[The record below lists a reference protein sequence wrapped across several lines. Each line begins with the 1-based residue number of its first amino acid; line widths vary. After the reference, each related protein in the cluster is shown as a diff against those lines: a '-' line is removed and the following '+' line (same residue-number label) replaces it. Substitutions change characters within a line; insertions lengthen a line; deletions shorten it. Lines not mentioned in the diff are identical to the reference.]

1 MTFNQHRAVKP
12 SEACFLT
19 CVLLT
24 VKLWEVAPATLS
36 VFMQLVFTQFRWI
49 PAVTRIHGGEKKN
62 CQNIIRNVSKHSC
75 CKDSASPKSIC
86 SRSMFLFLAVL
97 LPIVLPE
104 LRMTGG
110 WWCNMLVK
118 LRAALSVQINTPKE
132 DYGTK
137 VVEDVVWVWGRL
149 YFFKPAA
156 IIHSSI
162 IHPHPCL
169 WSLQSQ
175 PDERASERRAF
186 VLDMEGRVLTSHS
199 FSSDLCTWGTNTR
212 CQDVFPGWSIVS
224 PALDFCHIFDSASS
238 NTKINGGTSR
248 G

>member
-1 MTFNQHRAVKP
+1 MY
-12 SEACFLT
+12 S
-19 CVLLT
+19 
-24 VKLWEVAPATLS
+24 LS
-36 VFMQLVFTQFRWI
+36 SGGFQRWHVFME
-49 PAVTRIHGGEKKN
+49 GEKKN

-75 CKDSASPKSIC
+75 CKESASPKSIC

-137 VVEDVVWVWGRL
+137 VVEDVVWVWGGL
-149 YFFKPAA
+149 YFLQTRRHYPF
-156 IIHSSI
+156 IHHLSSI
-162 IHPHPCL
+162 PASEVSKVNL
-169 WSLQSQ
+169 M
-175 PDERASERRAF
+175 SERRAF

-238 NTKINGGTSR
+238 KTKINGGTSR

>member
-36 VFMQLVFTQFRWI
+36 VFMQLVFTQFQWI

-137 VVEDVVWVWGRL
+137 VVEDVVWVWGGL
-149 YFFKPAA
+149 YFLQTRRHYPF
-156 IIHSSI
+156 IHHLSSI
-162 IHPHPCL
+162 PASEVSKVNL
-169 WSLQSQ
+169 M
-175 PDERASERRAF
+175 SERRAF
-186 VLDMEGRVLTSHS
+186 VPDMEGRVLTSHS

-238 NTKINGGTSR
+238 KTKINGGTSR

>member
-118 LRAALSVQINTPKE
+118 LRSALSVQINTLKE

-137 VVEDVVWVWGRL
+137 VVEDVVWVWGGL
-149 YFFKPAA
+149 YFLQTHRHYPF
-156 IIHSSI
+156 IHHPSSI
-162 IHPHPCL
+162 PASEVSKVNL
-169 WSLQSQ
+169 MS
-175 PDERASERRAF
+175 ERASAQLLCSIWRDEFWLLTAF
-186 VLDMEGRVLTSHS
+186 PVIYVRGAQTLAVRMFFQDEAS
-199 FSSDLCTWGTNTR
+199 FPL
-212 CQDVFPGWSIVS
+212 
-224 PALDFCHIFDSASS
+224 L
-238 NTKINGGTSR
+238 
-248 G
+248 

>member
-36 VFMQLVFTQFRWI
+36 VFMQLVFTQFQWI

-137 VVEDVVWVWGRL
+137 VVEDVVWVWGGL
-149 YFFKPAA
+149 YFLQTRRHYPF
-156 IIHSSI
+156 IHHPSS
-162 IHPHPCL
+162 
-169 WSLQSQ
+169 SLPLKS
-175 PDERASERRAF
+175 PKSTWWASERAP
-186 VLDMEGRVLTSHS
+186 S
-199 FSSDLCTWGTNTR
+199 FCAR
-212 CQDVFPGWSIVS
+212 Y
-224 PALDFCHIFDSASS
+224 
-238 NTKINGGTSR
+238 GGTSSDFSQLFQWFMYVGHKHSLSGCFSR
-248 G
+248 MKHRFPCFRLLPHFRFCLL